1 MYIYKGACVDVP
13 RCGYTLLRIWL
24 WIYVDIC
31 VRYVVHV
38 HVADVYFEKLK
49 GGGI

>member
-1 MYIYKGACVDVP
+1 M
-13 RCGYTLLRIWL
+13 
-24 WIYVDIC
+24 DIC

-49 GGGI
+49 GGGIRGLFEKIYVFFFGRYLL

>member
-1 MYIYKGACVDVP
+1 M
-13 RCGYTLLRIWL
+13 
-24 WIYVDIC
+24 DIC

-49 GGGI
+49 GRRDLRFVRENICFFFSGDTSYE